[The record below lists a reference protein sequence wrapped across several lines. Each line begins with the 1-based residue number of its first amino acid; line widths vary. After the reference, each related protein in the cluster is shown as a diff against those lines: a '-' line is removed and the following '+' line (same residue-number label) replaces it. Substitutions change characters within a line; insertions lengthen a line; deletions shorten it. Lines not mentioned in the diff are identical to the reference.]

1 MGFNNLALNITDIIF
16 LLIILISVII
26 GLFRGF
32 AKEALALT
40 SWFISGWLSIKYYG
54 MAFTNGYKKA
64 EFGIYKS
71 AANLGDPEAQ
81 LLLGIA
87 YDEGTFTKRNKK
99 ESVYWLNEVIKK
111 NLTGKSK
118 KFKELAQERL
128 LLIESNEGIKGYC
141 TKELDTIDTDLL
153 LTDCTHL

>member
-1 MGFNNLALNITDIIF
+1 MGLEKD
-16 LLIILISVII
+16 
-26 GLFRGF
+26 FR
-32 AKEALALT
+32 
-40 SWFISGWLSIKYYG
+40 LSIKYYG
-54 MAFTNGYKKA
+54 MAFNNGYKKA

-99 ESVYWLNEVIKK
+99 ESVFWLNKVIKK
-111 NLTGKSK
+111 KLTGKSI

-128 LLIESNEGIKGYC
+128 LLIESNEGNHDASYK
-141 TKELDTIDTDLL
+141 LAQL
-153 LTDCTHL
+153 